1 MIAFAKNSDI
11 QKWFEA
17 KNMSRSNS
25 TQNKPE
31 GYPYEDADFYPK
43 YQEVCQICGIS
54 SFAHRHKAGSLPK
67 DFERLPEASKTKERA
82 SGEDIPRWS
91 ERLQKAYD
99 QGYADARREGHP
111 TINGFCCAC
120 ECLSLKRKPNKD
132 CLNHEKIWNGN
143 ELGQTIDELARLMVE
158 KIANNIIEVDTTSE
172 GRSAQRHWYLVAQ
185 KMLKKLMAEYKRV
198 CKEEYHG

>member
-1 MIAFAKNSDI
+1 MN
-11 QKWFEA
+11 
-17 KNMSRSNS
+17 
-25 TQNKPE
+25 TQE
-31 GYPYEDADFYPK
+31 EMT
-43 YQEVCQICGIS
+43 
-54 SFAHRHKAGSLPK
+54 KAIKHAGK
-67 DFERLPEASKTKERA
+67 FMKKEQDRIMPPD
-82 SGEDIPRWS
+82 EYCP
-91 ERLQKAYD
+91 
-99 QGYADARREGHP
+99 
-111 TINGFCCAC
+111 

-132 CLNHEKIWNGN
+132 CLNHGKTWTGN